1 MSVRSRAG
9 VVLRQWHW
17 WRTMRRVQAEGT
29 GRAFRR
35 WRQWSQVL
43 ATEPVYADVPG
54 RTPVEIH
61 LLCHRGDYLCAIW
74 ALKTLYRTSG
84 VRWPAV
90 VHVQGVCTATM
101 TRRFRRHIPDARVIA
116 QNQADARVREVL
128 GDRYRRLVE
137 ARRQSPFM
145 MKLIDPA
152 LLASAE
158 RIVILDSDVLFF
170 RAPRELCAHVETA
183 PADAWLFQ
191 RDPASTYNLTEADAA
206 SAFGIRMPERV
217 NSGIAVVPRSLV
229 DLDLC
234 ERLLEHP
241 DVRRPSGWIEQTL
254 FALCAGARGQVDY
267 LPPSYAISLERG
279 LDYGAFTARHFAGPS
294 RPLLTDE
301 GMPYA
306 VLQGC
311 LSAPAPGQALDPGA
325 RVLRPMGR
333 AVIDR

>member
-1 MSVRSRAG
+1 MSLRATLG
-9 VVLRQWHW
+9 VELRHRYW
-17 WRTMRRVQAEGT
+17 WRTLRRVQTEGT
-29 GRAFRR
+29 VRAFRR

-43 ATEPVYADVPG
+43 GTAPVYADVPG
-54 RTPVEIH
+54 RALVEVH

-90 VHVQGVCTATM
+90 VHVQGACTARM
-101 TRRFRRHIPDARVIA
+101 TSRFHRHIPDARVIT
-116 QNQADARVREVL
+116 QDRADARVGEAL
-128 GDRYRRLVE
+128 GDRCPRLVE
-137 ARRQSPFM
+137 ARRHSPFM
-145 MKLIDPA
+145 MKLIDPV

-170 RAPRELCAHVETA
+170 RAPSELCAHVERA

-229 DLDLC
+229 DLDFC
-234 ERLLEHP
+234 ERMLEHP

-254 FALCAGARGQVDY
+254 FALCAGARGQVEY
-267 LPPSYAISLERG
+267 LSPSYAISLEPG
-279 LDYGAFTARHFAGPS
+279 LDYGALTARHYAGPS

-306 VLQGC
+306 ARHGC
-311 LSAPAPGQALDPGA
+311 LGA
-325 RVLRPMGR
+325 HSHG
-333 AVIDR
+333 

>member
-1 MSVRSRAG
+1 MRARLG
-9 VVLRQWHW
+9 AELRRRYW
-17 WRTMRRVQAEGT
+17 WRAIRRIQDEGAA
-29 GRAFRR
+29 RAFQR

-43 ATEPVYADVPG
+43 ASEPVYADVPG

-61 LLCHRGDYLCAIW
+61 LLCHRGDHLCAIW
-74 ALKTLYRTSG
+74 ALKTLYRMSG

-101 TRRFRRHIPDARVIA
+101 MRRFRNHIPDARVIA
-116 QNQADARVREVL
+116 QGQADARVREVL
-128 GDRYRRLVE
+128 GDRCPRLLE

-145 MKLIDPA
+145 MKLIDPV
-152 LLASAE
+152 LLASSE

-170 RAPRELCAHVETA
+170 RAPRELCAHVEKA

-241 DVRRPSGWIEQTL
+241 DVSRPSGWIEQTL
-254 FALCAGARGQVDY
+254 FALCAGARGRVEY

-279 LDYGAFTARHFAGPS
+279 LDYGAFTARHYAGPS

-306 VLQGC
+306 ALHGC
-311 LSAPAPGQALDPGA
+311 LGA
-325 RVLRPMGR
+325 HAHG
-333 AVIDR
+333 